1 MSNNRKILYLPV
13 VCSYSSKNFIPDK
26 KKLNCR
32 VFIPFK
38 HNLIMENKSNNLI
51 VGMSMFGAIFFIFG
65 FATTFIIQ
73 LSSPVMA
80 VFNLTEFQAQLLT
93 SAFFIAYPIMSIPSG
108 MVVNRIGYKW
118 AVSFGLI
125 LMAIGS
131 LVFIP
136 AAKLPSYPL
145 FLIATFILA
154 TGVVLLQ
161 VAANPYVTAIGP
173 ESGASSRLNLTQA
186 LNSIATMVAPWL
198 IAVLIFR
205 GLDVDEVS
213 AQEYGLQVAARIPF
227 PFILMALIVIG
238 VAVVLFLMK
247 LPTISVEK
255 SEGEKKSIYRY
266 PHVLL
271 GAFAIFCYVGA
282 EVGNAGLMVNYLRSG
297 TLGLNAEMA
306 STYAAIYWGGAMV
319 GRFFG
324 SIMFSDIKNGLKK
337 YLYIG
342 IVLILALVSGAF
354 VTDWSW
360 DIGIIFMG
368 IAFVNFLI
376 MQLASG
382 KPARTLAAFALIAG
396 ILGLIT
402 TFTTGYVALWTV
414 ISIGLFNS
422 IMFPTIFALAVK
434 DLKSDELGSASG
446 IINALIVG
454 GAIIPPLMGS
464 IADNYGY
471 TWAYIVPAICY
482 IYIFFFAIKG
492 SKIRTT

>member
-1 MSNNRKILYLPV
+1 
-13 VCSYSSKNFIPDK
+13 
-26 KKLNCR
+26 
-32 VFIPFK
+32 
-38 HNLIMENKSNNLI
+38 MENKSNNLI

-108 MVVNRIGYKW
+108 MLVNRIGYKW

-125 LMAIGS
+125 LMAMGS

-145 FLIATFILA
+145 FLMATFILA

-173 ESGASSRLNLTQA
+173 ERSASSRLNLTQA

-198 IAVLIFR
+198 IAILIFR
-205 GLDVDEVS
+205 GLELPVDEATS
-213 AQEYGLQVAARIPF
+213 QAYGLQVANRIPF
-227 PFILMALIVIG
+227 PFIVMALIVVT
-238 VAVVLFLMK
+238 VAIALFLMK
-247 LPTISVEK
+247 LPAISIDK
-255 SEGEKKSIYRY
+255 QEGEKKSVYRH

-297 TLGLNAEMA
+297 TLGLTAEMA

-324 SIMFSDIKNGLKK
+324 SIMFSDIKDGLKK
-337 YLYIG
+337 YFYIG
-342 IVLILALVSGAF
+342 LILVLALLSGAF
-354 VTDWSW
+354 VTDWNW
-360 DIGIIFMG
+360 HIGIVFMG
-368 IAFVNFLI
+368 VAFINFVI
-376 MQLASG
+376 MQFGQG
-382 KPARTLAAFALIAG
+382 KPAPTLAIFALIAG

-402 TFTTGYVALWTV
+402 TFTTGQVALWTV

-422 IMFPTIFALAVK
+422 IMFPNIFALAVK
-434 DLKSDELGSASG
+434 DLKSNELGSASG

-454 GAIIPPLMGS
+454 GAIIPPIMGS

-492 SKIRTT
+492 SKIRTV

>member
-1 MSNNRKILYLPV
+1 
-13 VCSYSSKNFIPDK
+13 
-26 KKLNCR
+26 
-32 VFIPFK
+32 
-38 HNLIMENKSNNLI
+38 MENKSNNLM
-51 VGMSMFGAIFFIFG
+51 VGMTVFGTIFFIFG

-93 SAFFIAYPIMSIPSG
+93 SAFFIAYPIMSIPTG
-108 MVVNRIGYKW
+108 MLINKIGYKW
-118 AVSFGLI
+118 TVSLGLI

-131 LVFIP
+131 VVFIP

-145 FLIATFILA
+145 FLMATFILA
-154 TGVVLLQ
+154 TGVVFLQ
-161 VAANPYVTAIGP
+161 VSANPYVTAIGP
-173 ESGASSRLNLTQA
+173 ENSASSRLNLTQA

-198 IAVLIFR
+198 IAVVIFR
-205 GLDVDEVS
+205 GLELPVGDAD
-213 AQEYGLQVAARIPF
+213 AQSYGLQVATRIPF
-227 PFILMALIVIG
+227 PFIVMALIVIT
-238 VAVVLFLMK
+238 VAVALFLIK

-255 SEGEKKSIYRY
+255 QAGEKKSIYSH

-297 TLGLNAEMA
+297 TLGFSAEMA

-324 SIMFSDIKNGLKK
+324 SIMFSDMKNGFKK
-337 YLYIG
+337 YASIAL
-342 IVLILALVSGAF
+342 VLVLALVSGAF
-354 VTDWSW
+354 VTEWNW
-360 DIGIIFMG
+360 KIGAIFTG
-368 IAFVNFLI
+368 VAFVNFVI
-376 MQLASG
+376 MQFGGG
-382 KPARTLAAFALIAG
+382 KPARTLAIFALSAG

-402 TFTTGYVALWTV
+402 TFTSGQIALWTV

-422 IMFPTIFALAVK
+422 IMFPNIFALAVK
-434 DLKSDELGSASG
+434 DLKSNELGSASG

-471 TWAYIVPAICY
+471 TYAYIVPAICY
-482 IYIFFFAIKG
+482 LYIFFFAVNG
-492 SKIRTT
+492 SKIRIV